1 MGNSFSGF
9 DIENF
14 GFFISVELLDRK
26 TGYIKL
32 FYLQRAEADKLSHSI
47 FELFETYSLGSTQ
60 PIPQYLIESYTEY
73 EIKYD
78 PYFSADSDKKKILV
92 TRCLDSNG
100 DLTVTVTERVQKISI
115 SEYIEIRNRP
125 MYFGFSLQ

>member
-9 DIENF
+9 NIENY
-14 GFFISVELLDRK
+14 GFYITVEFVNRK
-26 TGYIKL
+26 KGYVKL
-32 FYLQRAEADKLSHSI
+32 FKVRRAEADRLSHSI
-47 FELFETYSLGSTQ
+47 YESFEQYSLGSTQ

-92 TRCLDSNG
+92 TRCQDSNG
-100 DLTVTVTERVQKISI
+100 DLTVSVIERVKKISI
-115 SEYIEIRNRP
+115 SEYIEIRNQP
-125 MYFGFSLQ
+125 FYFGFSLH